1 MSSLLSG
8 ESRSKITKIVNDYR
22 FYLALLD
29 GILVT
34 LLLGI
39 FLKNWLVIILSGIT
53 CGLYYKKIR
62 MGLLTGF
69 LANFFGWSIFLIYY
83 LIFFPNAL
91 TMGDVFLS
99 LAGADNLGFIV
110 IILTLIIGG
119 IGGLVGGYIGSAIH
133 PFIPWPKWDKSL
145 S

>member
-8 ESRSKITKIVNDYR
+8 ERKTDLAKMVNKYR
-22 FYLALLD
+22 FFLALID
-29 GILVT
+29 GILIT

-39 FLKNWLVIILSGIT
+39 FLKTWIVIILSGIV
-53 CGLYYKKIR
+53 CGLYYEKVR

-69 LANFFGWSIFLIYY
+69 SANFIAWLIFLLYY
-83 LIFFPNAL
+83 MIFFPNSL

-99 LAGADNLGFIV
+99 LAGADGLGFIV
-110 IILTLIIGG
+110 IILTLLIGG
-119 IGGLVGGYIGSAIH
+119 FGGLIGGYIGSAIN